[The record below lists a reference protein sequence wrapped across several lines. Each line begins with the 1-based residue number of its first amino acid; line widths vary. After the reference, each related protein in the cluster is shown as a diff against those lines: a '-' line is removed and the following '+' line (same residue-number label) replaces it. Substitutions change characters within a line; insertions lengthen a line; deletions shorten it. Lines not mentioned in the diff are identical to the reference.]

1 MSNEITTP
9 QPALEQLGD
18 TLQKAVNGIFQAGG
32 VPGKKV
38 KNFLNGVWL
47 GHALHPVLTD
57 VPVGCWTVTVALDLL
72 SGAKED
78 SELAAGADAALGLG
92 ILGAFGAAVAGIT
105 DWSDTVGEERHT
117 GLIHMLLNVGGL
129 SAFSLSWLLRRNK
142 GQRKLAVAI
151 STAAYGLTAYSAYLG
166 GELVFKLGS
175 MVNHNAWAEAPTE
188 WTPVLDAAELPENQL
203 YKAEANGSSVLLVKQ
218 DNRIYA
224 LNETCSHAGGPLSE
238 GQLDGDTVICPW
250 HGSRFCLKDG
260 KVIDGP
266 ATYKVPSYEVRQ
278 QSGKI
283 EIRLVSDQ

>member
-1 MSNEITTP
+1 MSTDITP
-9 QPALEQLGD
+9 QPALEQLAD
-18 TLQKAVNGIFQAGG
+18 TLQQAVTGIFQAGG

-72 SGAKED
+72 SGADED
-78 SELAAGADAALGLG
+78 SDLAAGSDTALGLG
-92 ILGAFGAAVAGIT
+92 ILGALGAAVAGIT
-105 DWSDTVGEERHT
+105 DWSDTVDEERHT
-117 GLIHMLLNVGGL
+117 GLVHMLLNIGGL
-129 SAFSLSWLLRRNK
+129 GAYSLSWLLRRNK

-166 GELVFKLGS
+166 GHLVFKLGS
-175 MVNHNAWAEAPTE
+175 MVNHNAWSEAPSE
-188 WTPVLDAAELPENQL
+188 WTPVLDAAELPDNQL

-218 DNRIYA
+218 ANQIYA

-238 GQLDGDTVICPW
+238 GQLEDDTVVCPW

-260 KVIDGP
+260 RVIDGP
-266 ATYKVPSYEVRQ
+266 ATFKVPAYEVRQ
-278 QSGKI
+278 QAGKI
-283 EIRLVSDQ
+283 EVRRASEQ